1 MLRWRGRR
9 VEFEMKWTKAPPK
22 PPPKA
27 RAKVPPAPGDTW
39 LAVVGPLSITV
50 VPRGDGR
57 WAWTIHTNDTPNPT
71 ATGLASSLAAAKNVV
86 EQYVLRSGH
95 E

>member
-1 MLRWRGRR
+1 
-9 VEFEMKWTKAPPK
+9 MKWTKAPPK

-27 RAKVPPAPGDTW
+27 KAKVPPMAPGDSW
-39 LAVVGPLSITV
+39 GAVVGPLSVKIE
-50 VPRGDGR
+50 PKGDGR
-57 WAWTIHTNDTPNPT
+57 WAWSIHTGDTPNPT

>member
-1 MLRWRGRR
+1 
-9 VEFEMKWTKAPPK
+9 MKWTKAPK
-22 PPPKA
+22 QPPPKTPSRKA
-27 RAKVPPAPGDTW
+27 PPPAPGDVWTA
-39 LAVVGPLSITV
+39 LVGPLSVRIE
-50 VPRGDGR
+50 PKNDGR
-57 WAWTIHTNDTPNPT
+57 WSWSIHTRDTPNPT